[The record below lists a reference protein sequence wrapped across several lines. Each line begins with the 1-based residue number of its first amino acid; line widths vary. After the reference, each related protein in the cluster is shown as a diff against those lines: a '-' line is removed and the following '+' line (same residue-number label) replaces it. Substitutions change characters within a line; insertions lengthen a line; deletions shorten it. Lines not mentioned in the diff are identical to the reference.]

1 MLSKF
6 ALSIIEFINGVSSD
20 FVVFE
25 HDLTNA
31 LSRIFAKFVN
41 DVEVEFVGQFDQFK
55 ETYFEEDIKD
65 GAAFT
70 LGSASKW
77 ADIHVEEIIMDF
89 DSVGNAKLVAFED
102 KLILDSKL
110 RAIVIVG
117 DIIGL
122 VNLVINMK
130 NLP

>member
-1 MLSKF
+1 
-6 ALSIIEFINGVSSD
+6 
-20 FVVFE
+20 
-25 HDLTNA
+25 
-31 LSRIFAKFVN
+31 
-41 DVEVEFVGQFDQFK
+41 
-55 ETYFEEDIKD
+55 
-65 GAAFT
+65 
-70 LGSASKW
+70 
-77 ADIHVEEIIMDF
+77 MDF

-110 RAIVIVG
+110 RTIVIVG